1 MREFLEWA
9 ELASAGQ
16 RATAVRALAR
26 GYLEQD
32 GDERTEIEA
41 ALGMFLDD
49 PAPEVRMA
57 LAETLAESA
66 EVPRY
71 IMVALAADL
80 PDIAE
85 YVLSCSPVFSEREL
99 TDIAAGAM
107 EGLQVAIAL
116 RPEVSSAVAAALA
129 EMGGPI
135 ACSALLA
142 NRGATIARISFT
154 RIAERFGDDADVRE
168 TLLERADLPPE
179 THQYLV
185 RMVGKALG
193 AMPLVASQVPAERL
207 QRLTR
212 DACERGTIA
221 IAAETETEELP
232 ALVEH
237 LRVTEQLTTGLLLR
251 AICAGN
257 VTFFETALAVLARV
271 PETRV
276 QRLVRS
282 GRLSGLR
289 AIYASAGL
297 PAGAFQ
303 AFVAALETL
312 RDIGGEGG
320 ETDRYRATVRIVDAV
335 LARYAEITDGEK
347 NELVAM
353 LRRLAAEQARD
364 AARTYART
372 SAAA

>member
-1 MREFLEWA
+1 
-9 ELASAGQ
+9 
-16 RATAVRALAR
+16 
-26 GYLEQD
+26 
-32 GDERTEIEA
+32 
-41 ALGMFLDD
+41 
-49 PAPEVRMA
+49 MA
-57 LAETLAESA
+57 LAEALADSTRM
-66 EVPRY
+66 PRY
-71 IMVALAADL
+71 MAVALAADL

-99 TDIAAGAM
+99 TDIAAGAL

-116 RPEVSSAVAAALA
+116 RPELSTAVSAAIA

-135 ACSALLA
+135 ACSTLLA
-142 NRGATIARISFT
+142 NRGATIARISFM
-154 RIAERFGDDADVRE
+154 RIAERFGDDAAVRE
-168 TLLERADLPPE
+168 ALLERRDLPPE

-185 RMVGKALG
+185 RMVGDALG
-193 AMPLVASQVPAERL
+193 AMPLAMSQVPQERL

-221 IAAETETEELP
+221 IAAETETRELP

-237 LRVTEQLTTGLLLR
+237 LRVTGQLTTGLLLR

-282 GRLSGLR
+282 GRLTGLR

-297 PAGAFQ
+297 PSGAFQ
-303 AFVAALETL
+303 AFGAALETL
-312 RDIGGEGG
+312 RDIAAEDR
-320 ETDRYRATVRIVDAV
+320 EPDRYRATVRIVEAV

-364 AARTYART
+364 AARTYARARV
-372 SAAA
+372 AA

>member
-1 MREFLEWA
+1 MREFMEWA
-9 ELASAGQ
+9 ETATAEQ

-26 GYLEQD
+26 TYLED
-32 GDERTEIEA
+32 GDERSEIEV

-49 PAPEVRMA
+49 PSAEVRMA
-57 LAETLAESA
+57 LAEALADSTRM
-66 EVPRY
+66 PRY
-71 IMVALAADL
+71 MAVALAADL

-99 TDIAAGAM
+99 TDIAAGAL

-116 RPEVSSAVAAALA
+116 RPELSTAVSAAIA

-135 ACSALLA
+135 ACSTLLA
-142 NRGATIARISFT
+142 NRGATIARISFM
-154 RIAERFGDDADVRE
+154 RIAERFGDDAAVRE
-168 TLLERADLPPE
+168 ALLERRDLPPE
-179 THQYLV
+179 AHQYLV
-185 RMVGKALG
+185 RMVGDALG
-193 AMPLVASQVPAERL
+193 AMPLAMSQVPQERL

-221 IAAETETEELP
+221 IAAETETRELP

-237 LRVTEQLTTGLLLR
+237 LRVTGQLTTGLLLR

-282 GRLSGLR
+282 GRLTGLR

-303 AFVAALETL
+303 AFGAALETL
-312 RDIGGEGG
+312 RDIAAEDR
-320 ETDRYRATVRIVDAV
+320 EPDRYRATVRIVEAV

-364 AARTYART
+364 AARTYARARV
-372 SAAA
+372 AA